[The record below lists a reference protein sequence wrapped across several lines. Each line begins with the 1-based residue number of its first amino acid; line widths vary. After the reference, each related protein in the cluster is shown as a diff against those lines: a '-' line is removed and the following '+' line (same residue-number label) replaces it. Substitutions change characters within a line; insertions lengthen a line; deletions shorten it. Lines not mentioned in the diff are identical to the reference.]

1 MSADNKDGSG
11 CVTGLGGVFFKTN
24 DVAATKE
31 WYKAHLSLDSPDDDT
46 TMFWWRHDDEPDK
59 RGHTVWGPF
68 DKDSDYFGPG
78 DTPFMFNYRVDDL
91 DAILNRL
98 RDEGVEVLDKREDS
112 EFGRFGWIVDLDG
125 HRVEL
130 WEPPEGT

>member
-1 MSADNKDGSG
+1 MNKPTDHTAGL
-11 CVTGLGGVFFKTN
+11 VTGLGGVFFKTE
-24 DVAATKE
+24 DTEATQK
-31 WYKAHLSLDSPDDDT
+31 WYEEHLGLGMVDSDT
-46 TMFWWRHDDEPDK
+46 VGFWWRHDDDPDR

-68 DKDSDYFGPG
+68 DMNSEHFGPG
-78 DTPFMFNYRVDDL
+78 EAPFMFNYRVDDL
-91 DAILNRL
+91 DAILSRL
-98 RDEGVEVLDKREDS
+98 RAEGIEVLDKREDS